1 MSSKQMH
8 AVCGYMNVDKQKLPP
23 QACSDIPLPLVSGVR
38 WLWMLLSRVQKIPT
52 MKSFPWHAGRHRV
65 RTRRNVETAK
75 LCTTTLLRKQTAS
88 CEQFINPN
96 PHSLFLTP
104 HPLSSFH
111 KHTFDC
117 NLELC
122 AVSHTFAVTT
132 LLGSLL
138 RKQQPDTQKF
148 HQDRLKE
155 EE

>member
-1 MSSKQMH
+1 MSSKQIH
-8 AVCGYMNVDKQKLPP
+8 AVCGYMNVDKQKLSP
-23 QACSDIPLPLVSGVR
+23 QACSDIFFSLVSGVR

-52 MKSFPWHAGRHRV
+52 VKSFPWHAGRHRV
-65 RTRRNVETAK
+65 RTRRNVETVK

-88 CEQFINPN
+88 CEQFIKPN

-111 KHTFDC
+111 KHSFDC

-122 AVSHTFAVTT
+122 CFSHVCSYH
-132 LLGSLL
+132 LLGALL
-138 RKQQPDTQKF
+138 RKQQPDTQKL